1 MYGVELGELTYQNS
15 VNTIGHEK
23 LFLSDFGVFTNLPT
37 LSKEFR
43 LQGVPG
49 D

>member
-15 VNTIGHEK
+15 VNAFGLKK
-23 LFLSDFGVFTNLPT
+23 LFLCDFGVFTNLPT

-49 D
+49 G